1 MKTTRLWKMVNKRFC
16 KKTRNAA
23 KEETGVAMIAVV
35 MFMLIVGLTI
45 AIITSVLLAT
55 LGPFRSSKLRSEGA
69 YAAEAG
75 LQTGLNYLRQL
86 EADTTSDA
94 LFPAACGSSENTKF
108 CQSTVNNTDIAKA
121 STTEPS
127 VAPNSSGTT
136 FVSQTDS
143 LKYEVQIAFFSGDP
157 DNTPKQS
164 DGTGGNT
171 LTKDAKKNEAKYAVV
186 VSRAIDSKGK
196 VVRAMSGTYGFGE
209 NGKNNPSGSG
219 RVGSPFAIATQ
230 VRSVSRMA
238 QQPLYPSFNAQGLYD
253 STTDSMKTDVSFD
266 LTNDDNGKLNPEG
279 TQFTDG
285 DRTMHP
291 GNRTCIIASSYG
303 EKTDQATID
312 SISSFDDLFNKN
324 MPPSDGSNIF
334 IFTQAYK
341 VSGATWQFTPYCQPS
356 YAQFNSFSYEEDG
369 SIILA
374 NGSQNLCVTGY
385 TVDETEKNN
394 YGAYEARLRECKTDK
409 LKNMQLWSFDER
421 FVNAQYAIDNNGKKE
436 TPDILGQINDKTYV
450 QSISTTNKLGG
461 YSPNNFVGTLEEVK
475 KRLGNHINSEASDHA
490 AGGNINDG
498 GSVFALSIRNWSLGL
513 GGSDLTPASDSQD
526 IGESLGR
533 GGPALQIDSNG
544 ERHHIVNAETGLCLK
559 RIDGSY
565 EFNEYNIK
573 GNSEFILGNCT
584 ANVGL
589 FYPSCWRPYMRAQSN
604 KYANVTSATHDG
616 CPSGYQSYSNDDPNS
631 PNKRAE
637 AAYYDSSKA
646 MDDYLTY
653 KEVTDSTS
661 AQSVNIKFSYDGH
674 SFNAYR
680 VNDTKNNKF
689 RFQDSDSDTANCLTM
704 IKPGYKV
711 NGSYIYNRFGS
722 NWIRMAAYADW
733 LPCGAEITDYYGRSV
748 EDAQTW
754 NGADN
759 NSKGGGGGGG
769 GSQKATE
776 TSNGYNYVK
785 ELSTDANVTW
795 K

>member
-16 KKTRNAA
+16 NKTQKAA

-94 LFPAACGSSENTKF
+94 LFPSACGSSENTKF

-171 LTKDAKKNEAKYAVV
+171 LKKDAKKNEAKYAVV

-219 RVGSPFAIATQ
+219 RVGSPFGLATAYYNK
-230 VRSVSRMA
+230 SRISG
-238 QQPLYPSFNAQGLYD
+238 QPLFPTFVSQASGMYD
-253 STTDSMKTDVSFD
+253 SSTKSMRTDIAMD
-266 LTNDDNGKLNPEG
+266 LGNPDNGRLGNNDDTSYRDSVGG
-279 TQFTDG
+279 DG
-285 DRTMHP
+285 YRTMHP
-291 GNRTCIIASSYG
+291 GNRTCIIASSYSDKVSPSTAINDY
-303 EKTDQATID
+303 E
-312 SISSFDDLFNKN
+312 DLFNKN
-324 MPPSDGSNIF
+324 ISPSDGSPVF
-334 IFTQAYK
+334 VFPQAIK
-341 VSGATWQFTPYCQPS
+341 QSGATNSWKFNPLCQS
-356 YAQFNSFSYEEDG
+356 EYGQFNSFSYEEDG

-374 NGSQNLCVTGY
+374 NNSGNLCLTGFAPDD
-385 TVDETEKNN
+385 VSITEPHNG
-394 YGAYEARLRECKTDK
+394 YVARLRSCEADESKK
-409 LKNMQLWSFDER
+409 LEKMQIWNFDSI
-421 FVNAQYAIDNNGKKE
+421 FVNAQFAFENTGGVFTKANHGDV
-436 TPDILGQINDKTYV
+436 INENARIQT
-450 QSISTTNKLGG
+450 ISALDRGG
-461 YSPNNFVGTLEEVK
+461 YDGNGALQNLVKDLISDPVGW
-475 KRLGNHINSEASDHA
+475 SDHA
-490 AGGNINDG
+490 TGGNIGNG
-498 GSVFALSIRNWSLGL
+498 NLVYTLVIRPWNSAGEGAKMPVVELD
-513 GGSDLTPASDSQD
+513 SDMET

-544 ERHHIVNAETGLCLK
+544 KRHHIVNAETGLCLNY
-559 RIDGSY
+559 DMTM
-565 EFNEYNIK
+565 
-573 GNSEFILGNCT
+573 GNCET
-584 ANVGL
+584 NVGN
-589 FYPSCWRPYMRAQSN
+589 FQPYCWRKYLRIKNGSRYESIVSSKNDWCSN
-604 KYANVTSATHDG
+604 
-616 CPSGYQSYSNDDPNS
+616 GYQNYVEQGIRD
-631 PNKRAE
+631 E
-637 AAYYDSSKA
+637 HFYDSA
-646 MDDYLTY
+646 VAPDDFLTY
-653 KEVTDSTS
+653 TELASKDEKTVTVNFAKNSSSFPTS
-661 AQSVNIKFSYDGH
+661 VT
-674 SFNAYR
+674 R
-680 VNDTKNNKF
+680 VNGKDDKYQFK
-689 RFQDSDSDTANCLTM
+689 QGDNCLT
-704 IKPGYKV
+704 IIQPGYYV
-711 NGSYIYNRFGS
+711 NGKAWYNKFDGS
-722 NWIRMAAYADW
+722 WIAMRPYADW

-769 GSQKATE
+769 GGSQKATE

-785 ELSTDANVTW
+785 ELNTDANVTW